1 MEKFNELEQLVVTM
15 KEDVTKFYEKSN
27 KAAGV
32 RVRKAL
38 QDIKVLAQEIR
49 KNISDENKK
58 KD

>member
-1 MEKFNELEQLVVTM
+1 MEKFNELDQLVVSM

-38 QDIKVLAQEIR
+38 QDVKALAQEIR
-49 KNISDENKK
+49 KSVSEQKK
-58 KD
+58 A